1 MSRNHI
7 TYEERVKIEAY
18 RANGQ
23 TNGEIANLLDRHRST
38 IGRELKRNG
47 RRYAAKTAEK
57 RRLTLRKKVNQHLHK
72 IIAGSSLARYIDDGL
87 RKYWSPEQIMGRYR
101 KDHPRSVSVCHE
113 TIYRYIYEEKPELKT
128 FLRCRQGRYR
138 RRYGMKKMDIR
149 REEAKKKRIDK
160 RPAIVE
166 ARSRLGDLEGD
177 TIVGAEKTVHALTHV
192 DRKSGRLYLD
202 KVDHAT
208 AEEVHKIT
216 VQRLKHIPKKKR
228 HTITY
233 DNGVQFQEHEA
244 TARDLDVDIYFAFPY
259 HSWERGSNENVN
271 GLVRQFLP
279 KGTPFKDVSRR
290 QFHHIETLIN
300 SRPRKRHGY
309 LTPLEI

>member
-1 MSRNHI
+1 MSLHHI
-7 TYEERVKIEAY
+7 TYEERVKIEAF
-18 RANGQ
+18 RTNGHS
-23 TNGEIANLLDRHRST
+23 NGEIANFLDRHRST

-57 RRLTLRKKVNQHLHK
+57 RRRTLRKKTNQNLRK
-72 IIAGSSLARYIDDGL
+72 IVAGSPLALYIDAAL
-87 RKYWSPEQIMGRYR
+87 KKYWSPEQAMGRYR
-101 KDHPRSVSVCHE
+101 KDHPHAVSACHE
-113 TIYRYIYEEKPELKT
+113 TVYRYIYEQKPELKA
-128 FLRCRQGRYR
+128 FLRCRKGRYR
-138 RRYGMKKMDIR
+138 RRYGMKKMDMR
-149 REEAKKKRIDK
+149 REEAKKKRIDT
-160 RPAIVE
+160 RPVIVE
-166 ARSRLGDLEGD
+166 RRDRLGDLEGD
-177 TIVGAEKTVHALTHV
+177 TIVGGEKTVHALTHV

-208 AEEVHKIT
+208 AEEVRKIT
-216 VQRLKHIPKKKR
+216 VRRLKRIPKKNR

-244 TARDLDVDIYFAFPY
+244 TARDLGVDIYFAFPY

-290 QFHHIETLIN
+290 QFHHIESLIN
-300 SRPRKRHGY
+300 ARPRKRHGY